1 MKVAINARG
10 QYQFGDKV
18 LVYNSDK
25 PFLARKPKGWTSGY
39 DGNIACLHRDLSV
52 CDDCA
57 TKYGNV
63 YEVYS
68 QHYWAI
74 DLADLQDVIEQIVGN
89 MEQMEMEGA

>member
-10 QYQFGDKV
+10 QYQFGDGV

-25 PFLARKPKGWTSGY
+25 PFVARKPKGWTSGF
-39 DGNIACLHRDLSV
+39 DGDIACPDRDSYV

-68 QHYWAI
+68 QHYWAT
-74 DLADLQDVIEQIVGN
+74 DLAELQYVIEQIVGN
-89 MEQMEMEGA
+89 MEQMEMEEA